1 MKKTLIALAAV
12 AASTGVMAQSTVSI
26 SGLLEI
32 APVSNAKI
40 TTQGAGLSAS
50 DTNKNSRVGGPNS
63 WSTSV
68 LTLSGTEDLGG
79 GLKASF
85 LLMSGAGTQPNST
98 SNALDTGIGNRQRTL
113 SLAGN
118 FGTVTFGRFIP
129 AAAAGFHAFSGAG
142 SSTLAG
148 SIYGLSQS
156 NSTANGDF
164 GLNGLHT
171 SGVNFE
177 RQNNLIQ
184 YTSPTMNGFTVNV
197 AYANN
202 KTDRSEA
209 DRQGATSGKQTSLHV
224 GYVAGP
230 LSIGAGINSRKDE
243 TEQIPAPSAAAVTK
257 ADADLQ
263 WIGASYDFG
272 VARLFAT
279 YVNRDDKT
287 SSGAAALAATNDI
300 TVTGLGV
307 SVPMGAL
314 TLRAS
319 TYTGKDKRTSS
330 ATDNMKLSGHQLSVS
345 YALSKRTTVVAAMGK
360 NEFKRDSASTA
371 ATRKVTANTLAV
383 NHTF

>member
-12 AASTGVMAQSTVSI
+12 AASTGAMAQSTVSI

-32 APVSNAKI
+32 SPVSNAKI
-40 TTQGAGLSAS
+40 TTQAGSATTS

-68 LTLSGTEDLGG
+68 LTISGTEDLGG
-79 GLKASF
+79 GLRASF
-85 LLMSGAGTQPNST
+85 LLMSGAGTQPNSG

-118 FGTVTFGRFIP
+118 FGNVTFGRFVP

-148 SIYGLSQS
+148 SIYGLSQGDS
-156 NSTANGDF
+156 SANGAF
-164 GLNGLHT
+164 GQNGLHNNA
-171 SGVNFE
+171 VNFE

-184 YTSPTMNGFTVNV
+184 YTSPTMSGFTVNV
-197 AYANN
+197 AYAND
-202 KTDRSEA
+202 KTDRSET
-209 DRQGATSGKQTSLHV
+209 DRQGANSGKQTSLHV
-224 GYVAGP
+224 GYAAGP
-230 LSIGAGINSRKDE
+230 LSVGVGMNNRKNE
-243 TEQIPAPSAAAVTK
+243 TEAAPAPAPVTRAATK
-257 ADADLQ
+257 SSLD

-272 VARLFAT
+272 VARVFAT
-279 YVNRDDKT
+279 HVNRDDKNDLT
-287 SSGAAALAATNDI
+287 GATTTDI
-300 TVTGLGV
+300 KVTGFGV
-307 SVPMGAL
+307 SVPVGAF

-319 TYTGKDKRTSS
+319 TYSGKDKRGTG
-330 ATDNMKLSGHQLSVS
+330 ATDDMKLSGNQLSVS

-360 NEFKRDSASTA
+360 NEYKRDGSASTA
-371 ATRKVTANTLAV
+371 ATRKVTASTLAV

>member
-12 AASTGVMAQSTVSI
+12 AASTGAMAQSTVSI

-32 APVSNAKI
+32 SPASNAKI
-40 TTQGAGLSAS
+40 TTQTSPSAES
-50 DTNKNSRVGGPNS
+50 ITNKNSRVGGPNS

-68 LTLSGTEDLGG
+68 LTISGTEDLGG
-79 GLKASF
+79 GLRASF

-156 NSTANGDF
+156 NSNANGDF
-164 GLNGLHT
+164 GFNGLHT
-171 SGVNFE
+171 SAVNFE

-202 KTDRSEA
+202 KNDLSGTA
-209 DRQGATSGKQTSLHV
+209 NQGATSGKQTSLHV
-224 GYVAGP
+224 GYTAGP
-230 LSIGAGINSRKDE
+230 LSVGVGINSRKDE
-243 TEQIPAPSAAAVTK
+243 KEGTAATIEK

-272 VARLFAT
+272 VARVFAT
-279 YVNRDDKT
+279 HATRDDKT
-287 SSGAAALAATNDI
+287 STGAAALTAVTDI
-300 TVTGLGV
+300 KVTGFGV
-307 SVPMGAL
+307 SVPVGAF

-319 TYTGKDKRTSS
+319 TYTGKDKRGSA
-330 ATDNMKLSGHQLSVS
+330 ATDDMKLSGNQLSVS

-360 NEFKRDSASTA
+360 NEYKRDGSASTA
-371 ATRKVTANTLAV
+371 ATRKVTASTLAV

>member
-12 AASTGVMAQSTVSI
+12 AASTGAMAQSTVSI

-32 APVSNAKI
+32 SPVSNAKI
-40 TTQGAGLSAS
+40 TTQGTPSAAS
-50 DTNKNSRVGGPNS
+50 QTNKNSRVGGPNS

-68 LTLSGTEDLGG
+68 LTISGTEDLGG
-79 GLKASF
+79 GLRASF

-156 NSTANGDF
+156 DNNLNGAF
-164 GLNGLHT
+164 GQNGLHT
-171 SGVNFE
+171 SAVNFE

-202 KTDRSEA
+202 KNDLSGTA
-209 DRQGATSGKQTSLHV
+209 NQGATSGKQTSLHV
-224 GYVAGP
+224 GYTAGP
-230 LSIGAGINSRKDE
+230 LSVGVGINSRKDE
-243 TEQIPAPSAAAVTK
+243 KEGTAADIEK

-272 VARLFAT
+272 VARVFAT
-279 YVNRDDKT
+279 HATRDDKT
-287 SSGAAALAATNDI
+287 SKGAAALTAVTDI
-300 TVTGLGV
+300 KVTGFGV
-307 SVPMGAL
+307 SVPVGAF

-319 TYTGKDKRTSS
+319 TYSGKDKRGTGD
-330 ATDNMKLSGHQLSVS
+330 TDNMKLSGNQLSVS

-360 NEFKRDSASTA
+360 NEYKRDGSASTA
-371 ATRKVTANTLAV
+371 ATRKVTASTLAV